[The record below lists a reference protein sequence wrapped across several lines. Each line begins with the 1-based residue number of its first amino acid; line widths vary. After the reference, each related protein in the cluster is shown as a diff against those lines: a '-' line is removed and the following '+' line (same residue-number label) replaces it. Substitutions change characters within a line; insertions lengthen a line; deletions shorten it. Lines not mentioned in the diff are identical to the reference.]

1 MRRNMRY
8 HLLAALT
15 ALTVTASANAGP
27 IGYSVRS
34 NADDRLLQIDL
45 ATGIAVDLG
54 IINFGDA
61 EGISFG
67 PDDQLYAIGGTTNE
81 LWNIT
86 TAPGVLV
93 GPTGTRVG
101 VDAGLGM
108 DPLTGRMFNLNG
120 TGGQSGLY
128 QVNIATGA
136 TTLIG
141 TGDQFGDNIAIS
153 NTGVAYAI
161 DGIFT
166 DALYRV
172 DLSTGAFTLVGG
184 LGLGDISVQFGS
196 SFDPLTGILWA
207 LDSNGQ
213 IFNVN
218 TGTGIATYVANVKLG
233 ILPVDGFEGLAIR
246 NVPVP
251 EPSSI
256 ALLVSG
262 IGIALVARHRRR
274 AS

>member
-1 MRRNMRY
+1 MRH
-8 HLLAALT
+8 HLLAALA
-15 ALTVTASANAGP
+15 ALTFAASAHAGP
-27 IGYSVRS
+27 VGYSVRS
-34 NADDRLLQIDL
+34 NVDNRMLQIDL

-54 IINFGDA
+54 IISFSDA

-67 PDDQLYAIGGTTNE
+67 PDDNLYAIGGTTNE

-86 TAPGVLV
+86 SAPGVLV

-101 VDAGLGM
+101 IDAGLGM
-108 DPLTGRMFNLNG
+108 DPITGRMFNLNG
-120 TGGQSGLY
+120 SPGQSGLY
-128 QVNIATGA
+128 QVNISTGA

-141 TGDQFGDNIAIS
+141 TGDQFGDNIAID

-172 DLSTGAFTLVGG
+172 DLSTGAFTLVGS
-184 LGLGDISVQFGS
+184 LGLGDTNVQFGS
-196 SFDPLTGILWA
+196 SFDSETGILWA
-207 LDSNGQ
+207 LSSNGQ

-218 TGTGIATYVANVKLG
+218 TGTGIATYVANVKIG
-233 ILPVDGFEGLAIR
+233 ILPVDGFEGLAIK

-262 IGIALVARHRRR
+262 LGLALIARRR
-274 AS
+274 RSAS